1 LKFPNLTAKFTLDRT
16 DKENMENPN
25 ESKPSESA
33 GLPKTIA
40 PAKSVA
46 WERDVLEGLLHATL
60 KEQRA
65 KRRWGIFFKLTGLAL
80 AGLFLATTLG
90 WFDLS
95 KSSDNGEKHTAL
107 IELAGAIDINGE
119 ASADSIN
126 SALRAAFEDSN
137 TAGVVMRIN
146 SPGGSPVQSGLIFQ
160 EIKRLRGKYPNI
172 PLYAV
177 VEEMCASGGY
187 FVAAAAD
194 KIYVNEASLIGSI
207 GVLMDGFGF
216 TGVMEKVGVE
226 RRLLTAGANKGFLDS
241 FSPLGDEQR
250 KFAQQMLAD
259 IHQQFIDAVKKGR
272 GSRLKDNPELFSGLV
287 WTGKRSIELG
297 IADEIG
303 SLDSIARDV
312 IKVEAMKDFTS
323 RENIAEKLARR
334 VGASF
339 GKSVG
344 ASITKVINGSDG
356 QVRSIQLK

>member
-1 LKFPNLTAKFTLDRT
+1 MNNSNEPNLGTNT
-16 DKENMENPN
+16 
-25 ESKPSESA
+25 
-33 GLPKTIA
+33 
-40 PAKSVA
+40 KSVG
-46 WERDVLEGLLHATL
+46 WEREVIEKLLHSNL

-80 AGLFLATTLG
+80 AGVFLATTLG
-90 WFDLS
+90 WLDLS
-95 KSSDNGEKHTAL
+95 KSASEGGEKHTAL
-107 IELAGAIDINGE
+107 IELAGAIDIDGE

-126 SALRAAFEDSN
+126 TALRAAFDDDN
-137 TAGVVMRIN
+137 TAGIVMRIN
-146 SPGGSPVQSGLIFQ
+146 SPGGSPVQSGLIYQ
-160 EIKRLRGKYPNI
+160 EIKRLRAKHPTI
-172 PLYAV
+172 PIYAV

-216 TGVMEKVGVE
+216 TGIMEKAGVE

-241 FSPLGDEQR
+241 FSPLGEDQK

-272 GSRLKDNPELFSGLV
+272 GTRLKDNPEVFTGLV

-303 SLDSIARDV
+303 SLDSVARDV
-312 IKVEAMKDFTS
+312 IKVENMKDFTS

-344 ASITKVINGSDG
+344 ASITKILNGSEG
-356 QVRSIQLK
+356 QIRSVQLR

>member
-1 LKFPNLTAKFTLDRT
+1 MNSSSEPKLGETDALPSDAISNLPRRA
-16 DKENMENPN
+16 EV
-25 ESKPSESA
+25 
-33 GLPKTIA
+33 
-40 PAKSVA
+40 KSVA
-46 WERDVLEGLLHATL
+46 WEREVLEGLLHATL

-65 KRRWGIFFKLTGLAL
+65 RRRWGIFFKLTGLAL
-80 AGLFLATTLG
+80 VGFFFAMTFG
-90 WFDLS
+90 WFNLG
-95 KSSDNGEKHTAL
+95 KSADDGGKHTAL
-107 IELAGAIDINGE
+107 IELAGAIDIDGE

-137 TAGVVMRIN
+137 TAGIVMRIN

-160 EIKRLRGKYPNI
+160 EIKRLRAKYPNI

-216 TGVMEKVGVE
+216 TGVMEKAGVE

-241 FSPLGDEQR
+241 FSPLGEEQK
-250 KFAQQMLAD
+250 KFAQEMLAD

-272 GSRLKDNPELFSGLV
+272 GARLKESPELFSGLV

-312 IKVEAMKDFTS
+312 IKVENMKDFTS

-344 ASITKVINGSDG
+344 ASITKVINGSEG
-356 QVRSIQLK
+356 QIRSIQLR

>member
-1 LKFPNLTAKFTLDRT
+1 MNTNEPTLPTPPTEPNQTAYA
-16 DKENMENPN
+16 
-25 ESKPSESA
+25 SH
-33 GLPKTIA
+33 A
-40 PAKSVA
+40 PAPAVT
-46 WERDVLEGLLHATL
+46 WEREVLENLLHATL
-60 KEQRA
+60 KEQKA
-65 KRRWGIFFKLTGLAL
+65 KRRWGIFFKLTGLAI
-80 AGLFLATTLG
+80 AGLFLAATLG

-95 KSSDNGEKHTAL
+95 KSDGGEKHTAL
-107 IELAGAIDINGE
+107 VELAGAIDIDGE
-119 ASADSIN
+119 ASADAIN
-126 SALRAAFEDSN
+126 SALRAAFEDDN

-160 EIKRLRGKYPNI
+160 EMKRLRAKYPNI

-187 FVAAAAD
+187 YVASAAD
-194 KIYVNEASLIGSI
+194 KIYVNEASLVGSI

-216 TGVMEKVGVE
+216 TGLMEKAGVE

-241 FSPLGDEQR
+241 FSPLGEDQK
-250 KFAQQMLAD
+250 KFAQVMLTD

-272 GSRLKDNPELFSGLV
+272 GSRLKENSEIFSGLV
-287 WTGKRSIELG
+287 WTGKRSVELG
-297 IADEIG
+297 LADEIG

-312 IKVEAMKDFTS
+312 IKVENMKDFTS

-344 ASITKVINGSDG
+344 ASITRVLGGSEG
-356 QVRSIQLK
+356 RVRSVQLR

>member
-1 LKFPNLTAKFTLDRT
+1 LKSTAKLFLNRIY
-16 DKENMENPN
+16 KVNMNNSNEPN
-25 ESKPSESA
+25 FGTGA
-33 GLPKTIA
+33 GTN
-40 PAKSVA
+40 AKSVA
-46 WERDVLEGLLHATL
+46 WEREVIEKLLHSTL

-80 AGLFLATTLG
+80 AGVFLAATLG
-90 WFDLS
+90 WLDLS
-95 KSSDNGEKHTAL
+95 KSAADAGEKHTAL
-107 IELAGAIDINGE
+107 IELAGAIDIDGE

-126 SALRAAFEDSN
+126 TALRAAFEDDN
-137 TAGVVMRIN
+137 TAGIVMRIN
-146 SPGGSPVQSGLIFQ
+146 SPGGSPVQSGLIYQ
-160 EIKRLRGKYPNI
+160 EIKRLRAKHPTI

-216 TGVMEKVGVE
+216 TGFMEKAGVE

-241 FSPLGDEQR
+241 FSPLGEEQK

-272 GSRLKDNPELFSGLV
+272 GTRLKDNPEVFTGLV

-303 SLDSIARDV
+303 SLDSVARDV
-312 IKVEAMKDFTS
+312 IKVENMKDYTS

-344 ASITKVINGSDG
+344 ASMTKILHGSEG
-356 QVRSIQLK
+356 QVRSVQLR

>member
-1 LKFPNLTAKFTLDRT
+1 MNNSNEPTLGEPLSEPLTEPKSPVQEIASKLT
-16 DKENMENPN
+16 KNA
-25 ESKPSESA
+25 ESKP
-33 GLPKTIA
+33 
-40 PAKSVA
+40 VA
-46 WERDVLEGLLHATL
+46 WEREVLEGLLHATL

-80 AGLFLATTLG
+80 AGLFLAITLG

-95 KSSDNGEKHTAL
+95 KASTDGEKHTAL

-137 TAGVVMRIN
+137 TAGVVIRIN

-160 EIKRLRGKYPNI
+160 EIKRLRAKYPNI

-216 TGVMEKVGVE
+216 TGAMEKAGVE

-241 FSPLGDEQR
+241 FSPLGEEQK

-272 GSRLKDNPELFSGLV
+272 GTRLKDNPELFSGLV
-287 WTGKRSIELG
+287 WTGKQSIGLG

-312 IKVEAMKDFTS
+312 IKVENMKDFTS

-344 ASITKVINGSDG
+344 ASITKVINGSEG
-356 QVRSIQLK
+356 QIRSIQLK

>member
-1 LKFPNLTAKFTLDRT
+1 MNSNEPDGALNEPIRSEPKLPVTTAAL
-16 DKENMENPN
+16 E
-25 ESKPSESA
+25 
-33 GLPKTIA
+33 G
-40 PAKSVA
+40 KSGA
-46 WERDVLEGLLHATL
+46 WEREVLESLLHATI

-65 KRRWGIFFKLTGLAL
+65 KRRWGIFFKLTGLAI

-90 WFDLS
+90 WFDLNRTES
-95 KSSDNGEKHTAL
+95 GEKHTAL
-107 IELAGAIDINGE
+107 IELAGAIDIDGE

-126 SALRAAFEDSN
+126 TALRAAFADDN
-137 TAGVVMRIN
+137 TAGIVVRIN
-146 SPGGSPVQSGLIFQ
+146 SPGGSPVQSALIFD
-160 EIKRLRGKYPNI
+160 EIKRLRVKYPAI

-187 FVAAAAD
+187 YVASAAD
-194 KIYVNEASLIGSI
+194 KIYVHEASLIGSI

-216 TGVMEKVGVE
+216 TGIMEKAGVE

-241 FSPLGDEQR
+241 FSPLGAEQK
-250 KFAQQMLAD
+250 KFAQEMLTD

-272 GSRLKDNPELFSGLV
+272 GSRLKENPEIFSGLV

-297 IADEIG
+297 IADEVG
-303 SLDSIARDV
+303 SLDSVARDV
-312 IKVEAMKDFTS
+312 IKVENMKDFTA

-344 ASITKVINGSDG
+344 ASMTKVLGGSEG
-356 QVRSIQLK
+356 RVRSIQLR

>member
-1 LKFPNLTAKFTLDRT
+1 MNNNNEPTLGEPLTEPKSPVQEIASKLT
-16 DKENMENPN
+16 KNA
-25 ESKPSESA
+25 ESKP
-33 GLPKTIA
+33 
-40 PAKSVA
+40 VA
-46 WERDVLEGLLHATL
+46 WEREVLEGLLHATL

-80 AGLFLATTLG
+80 AGLFLAITLG
-90 WFDLS
+90 WFDLRKAS
-95 KSSDNGEKHTAL
+95 TDGEKHTAL

-137 TAGVVMRIN
+137 TAGVVIRIN

-160 EIKRLRGKYPNI
+160 EIKRLRAKYPNI

-194 KIYVNEASLIGSI
+194 KIYANEASLIGSI

-216 TGVMEKVGVE
+216 TGAMEKAGVE

-241 FSPLGDEQR
+241 FSPLGEEQK

-272 GSRLKDNPELFSGLV
+272 GTRLKDNPELFSGLV
-287 WTGKRSIELG
+287 WTGKQSIGLG

-312 IKVEAMKDFTS
+312 IKVENMKDFTS

-344 ASITKVINGSDG
+344 ASITKVINGSEG
-356 QVRSIQLK
+356 QIRSIQLK